1 MKNTMQDKLVDIIKK
16 LEDLNELHSLAGFK
30 NDIEYYKNRI
40 NDIEFKIAV
49 VGEFS
54 SGKSTFIN
62 AVVGKDVLKHG
73 SEETTAVITRIINV
87 NVDDVNAFKGKV
99 FLKNGDEKILE
110 DLNSLTEYT
119 TTKSSIHNVVNDVEK
134 VEVYVPFIGVN
145 HKLVLI
151 DTPGL
156 NGKADG
162 HREQT
167 VNMIKQAHACIYLL
181 QKRGLTDSDIQFIK
195 YLNRYQNNFIFL
207 QNFIDE
213 FCVSE
218 GDDLDIILAGQKKIL
233 DEEVF
238 NDNHNVA
245 YSLCGISALLKL
257 VASDK
262 SIRKLYKADVRELN
276 DNDRKELFDKSNY
289 EEFSQLL
296 KTRFSDD
303 NIERLQ
309 FGDTAISLAKWV
321 ESLEYK
327 IKLRHSQELEV
338 LENSRNS
345 ANHIRLEKL
354 RQSIIENTEKYKKKI
369 RNFVISQCELLEGDF
384 KINVSDEIAE
394 VKNKMTKEID
404 GCKNLQEFKLKSQ
417 QIPHMLDQD
426 IDDMMQN
433 VVENMNI
440 KIHNLKQLI
449 LNRIEEYTG
458 IQTEEFDIEK
468 LIVSNNDF
476 SNNQF
481 KSDNSEIVRIE
492 QLVRQNVLEY
502 ENILETMQGGMDE
515 ISNTESSLKEKKELV
530 AETNRIYDAKLRAM
544 GYRPTPK
551 RVIKCSYEERDHRWY
566 EGGWFADLFCG
577 PKKVRVE
584 REVMDYSAVEAYDK
598 DMANLKSHFTT
609 LIQSKEKDVTIE
621 ERKLERLKNN
631 YKHLEEKRK
640 RIEDSIKNKKAEV
653 MELKRELELKE
664 KKAAKAFL
672 NIEKG
677 KLKNNIYDY
686 LEGSGYESVYYKVVS
701 YAKENLESIRQQIID
716 SAIISMDDAIKV
728 KQKRIDSCLN
738 NELPEVKNKIE
749 ILEHTT
755 NKLNDILVIIR
766 EV

>member
-1 MKNTMQDKLVDIIKK
+1 MQDKLVDIIKK
-16 LEDLNELHSLAGFK
+16 LEALKELHSFAGFK

-62 AVVGKDVLKHG
+62 AVIGKDVLKHG

-119 TTKSSIHNVVNDVEK
+119 TTKSSIHNVVNEVEK

-145 HKLVLI
+145 HKLVMI

-238 NDNHNVA
+238 NDNHNVT

-262 SIRKLYKADVRELN
+262 SIKKLYKADVRELN

-289 EEFSQLL
+289 EEFSKLL
-296 KTRFSDD
+296 KSRFSDD

-321 ESLEYK
+321 ETLEYK

-338 LENSRNS
+338 LENSRNTV
-345 ANHIRLEKL
+345 NHIRLEKL
-354 RQSIIENTEKYKKKI
+354 RQSIIENTDKYKKKI

-384 KINVSDEIAE
+384 KINVSDEINE
-394 VKNKMTKEID
+394 VKNRMTKEID
-404 GCKNLQEFKLKSQ
+404 DCNNLQEFKLKSQ

-433 VVENMNI
+433 VLENMNI

-468 LIVSNNDF
+468 LNVPNNDF
-476 SNNQF
+476 SNKQF
-481 KSDNSEIVRIE
+481 MSDNSEIVRIE

-502 ENILETMQGGMDE
+502 EKLLETIQEGIEE
-515 ISNTESSLKEKKELV
+515 ISNAESNLNEKKELV
-530 AETNRIYDAKLRAM
+530 AEVNRIYDAKLKAM
-544 GYRPTPK
+544 GYRPAPK
-551 RVIKCSYEERDHRWY
+551 RVIKYSYEERDHRWY
-566 EGGWFADLFCG
+566 EGGLFADFFCG

-631 YKHLEEKRK
+631 YSHLEEKRK
-640 RIEDSIKNKKAEV
+640 RIENSIKNKKAEV
-653 MELKRELELKE
+653 IELKRELELKE
-664 KKAAKAFL
+664 KKAARAFL
-672 NIEKG
+672 NIEKS
-677 KLKNNIYDY
+677 KLKNNVYDY
-686 LEGSGYESVYYKVVS
+686 LEGSGNESVYYKVVS

-749 ILEHTT
+749 VLEHTT
-755 NKLNDILVIIR
+755 NKLNDILAIIR